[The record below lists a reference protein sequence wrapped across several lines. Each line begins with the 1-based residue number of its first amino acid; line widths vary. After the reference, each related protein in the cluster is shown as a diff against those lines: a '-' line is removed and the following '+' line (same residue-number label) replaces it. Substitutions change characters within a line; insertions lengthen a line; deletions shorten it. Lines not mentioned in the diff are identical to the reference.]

1 MDMRAL
7 QAFRRLIAGI
17 LVGML
22 FVLTRPVL
30 AQAVLVSA
38 TPAPGAVLVVPPD
51 RVILAFSRAI
61 GAQGTWL
68 YVTTLDGERV
78 DQADMGIDP
87 YDRAVISV
95 SLPPLPEGQYRVV
108 YNIMTPGDS
117 VITNGQYEFTVD
129 YPDPTLQI
137 SSPLHGQSFST
148 PTVQIDFVTEYFDF
162 SRDNN
167 RIHIYLDDILIAE
180 ARSNTFVLGDLSAGV
195 HTIEA
200 VLARQGAEELP
211 MTRTGVTIAI
221 AQPDPE
227 LEGREQAAAAQPD
240 TGLVLS
246 RGQLFATVSLVA
258 VLLGTGVVLGY
269 ISRNNR

>member
-1 MDMRAL
+1 MRAL